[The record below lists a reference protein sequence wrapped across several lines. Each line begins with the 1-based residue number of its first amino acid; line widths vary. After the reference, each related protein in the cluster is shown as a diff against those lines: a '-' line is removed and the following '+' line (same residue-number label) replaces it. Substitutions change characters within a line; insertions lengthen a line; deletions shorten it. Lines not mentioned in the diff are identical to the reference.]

1 MGKGPPGERLGTQD
15 NDSGGDEGGRVRG
28 GGCSGGDGGR
38 RVRVGGCSGGDGG
51 GRVRGVGVEKGWE
64 VFLTKCSEIYQTFL
78 TYVFYDFLNK
88 SL

>member
-28 GGCSGGDGGR
+28 
-38 RVRVGGCSGGDGG
+38 GGCSGGDGG

-78 TYVFYDFLNK
+78 TYVFL
-88 SL
+88 